1 MPNEGSLSRLFKQ
14 MNMEFQRFTDEKRLM
29 FIAAALD
36 SSIPKGAQVMDIG
49 CGNGVITR
57 RLGSMG
63 FNVLGVDVSEKAIT
77 KARSLNTYP
86 NVSFQVKSAEELV
99 AGGEKY
105 KAIVC
110 SEVLE
115 HLHHP
120 DQLLKVIRQIL
131 DKDGIL
137 IVTVPNGRG
146 AREIFVTRPFQYL
159 MHQWP
164 GIWKVLG
171 AVKSVLGY
179 SGTTVQSDADDLSH
193 IQFFNQQSLSQL
205 ANTTKF
211 NIHYWGKTN
220 FIEDVFPFSLVT
232 KRIRGLQKLDCK
244 LAEHLPLGMT
254 GGFLTIWK

>member
-1 MPNEGSLSRLFKQ
+1 VFKQ
-14 MNMEFQRFTDEKRLM
+14 IIMEFQRYTDEKRLM
-29 FIAAALD
+29 FIASALD
-36 SSIPKGAQVMDIG
+36 SSITKGAQVMDIG

-63 FNVLGVDVSEKAIT
+63 FNVLGVDVSEKAIA

-86 NVSFQVKSAEELV
+86 NVTFQVKSAEELV

-115 HLHHP
+115 HLYHP
-120 DQLLKVIRQIL
+120 DRLLNVIRQIL

-146 AREIFVTRPFQYL
+146 GRELLVTRPFQYL

-164 GIWKVLG
+164 GIWKMLG
-171 AVKSVLGY
+171 AVKSALGY
-179 SGTTVQSDADDLSH
+179 SGTTVQSDAEDLSH
-193 IQFFNQQSLSQL
+193 IQFFNKKSLSLL
-205 ANTTKF
+205 AFQTDF
-211 NIHYWGKTN
+211 NIQYWGKTN
-220 FIEDVFPFSLVT
+220 FLEDVFPFSLVT
-232 KRIRGLQKLDCK
+232 KRIRGLQKIDCK
-244 LAEHLPLGMT
+244 LAEFLPLGMT

>member
-1 MPNEGSLSRLFKQ
+1 MV
-14 MNMEFQRFTDEKRLM
+14 MEFTRYTDEKRLQ
-29 FIAAALD
+29 FIAAALQQ
-36 SSIPKGAQVMDIG
+36 SLKNGAQVMDIG

-63 FNVLGVDVSEKAIT
+63 FNVVGVDVSEKAIA

-86 NVSFQVKSAEELV
+86 NVTFEVKSAEELV

-120 DQLLKVIRQIL
+120 DQLLMVIRQIL
-131 DKDGIL
+131 DNDGIL

-146 AREIFVTRPFQYL
+146 GRELLVTRPFQYL
-159 MHQWP
+159 MQKWP
-164 GIWKVLG
+164 RIWKLLES
-171 AVKSVLGY
+171 VKSALGY

-193 IQFFNQQSLSQL
+193 IQFFNRKSLSLL
-205 ANTTKF
+205 ANKTNF
-211 NIHYWGKTN
+211 SIQYWGKSN
-220 FIEDVFPFSLVT
+220 FLEDVFPFSLVT
-232 KRIRGLQKLDCK
+232 KRIRGLQKMDCK
-244 LAEHLPLGMT
+244 LAEQLPLGMT